1 MTDIPIKKFL
11 RIATGEFGEDLVL
24 KEFVRRH
31 QDLIKYNE
39 ECLLGEKYV
48 IMVNG
53 KQHEV
58 TREEKLAA
66 FSFIR
71 EHDFPNEAKL
81 YGLVIRSALNG
92 DLGFDRSNDKPKIYI
107 KKEN

>member
-1 MTDIPIKKFL
+1 MTDMPIRKFL

-24 KEFVRRH
+24 KDFVRKH

-39 ECLLGEKYV
+39 ECLLGEKCN

-58 TREEKLAA
+58 TLEEKLAA

-71 EHDFPNEAKL
+71 EINFPKEAKL
-81 YGLVIRSALNG
+81 YGLVIRGVLNG
-92 DLGFDRSNDKPKIYI
+92 DLIYENPKVYV
-107 KKEN
+107 KKDS